1 MDRIQ
6 QIPPLVTLRT
16 LREVAALTSPQL
28 AERIAEHGIDVHPD
42 SILNIERGKRGASGP
57 LLAAFAQAYGIKSV
71 DIWQH
76 AKILDLATQFL
87 NDPTSEQVA

>member
-1 MDRIQ
+1 MDRIL

-16 LREVAALTSPQL
+16 LREVAGLTSPQL

-42 SILNIERGKRGASGP
+42 SILNVERGKRGASGQ
-57 LLAAFAQAYGIKSV
+57 LLAGFAHAYGIKFV

-76 AKILDLATQFL
+76 AKVLDLATKFL
-87 NDPTSEQVA
+87 DDPTSEQVA